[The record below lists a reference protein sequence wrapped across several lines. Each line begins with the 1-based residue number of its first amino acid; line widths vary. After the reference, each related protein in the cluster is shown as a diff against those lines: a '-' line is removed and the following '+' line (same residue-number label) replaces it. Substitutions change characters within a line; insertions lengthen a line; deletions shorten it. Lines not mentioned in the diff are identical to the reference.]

1 MKSLMP
7 ELAVSENKGMLI
19 TGGLYL
25 KPSKSTRVLA
35 ILEALTQDSSLSQFE
50 LGKRLN
56 LSGAMVNQYLKQ
68 LQESGLV
75 EFLPVN
81 GKSYRYT
88 LTDEGRQ
95 SRREMFSDYSSET
108 VRLYT
113 TIKDFVLDKLNPL
126 KEEGKTR
133 LALFGASET
142 CEVVLSALRD
152 SDFQVMVLLDNDSKK
167 QGQIF
172 NGHVVSAPH
181 VIDQVDCD
189 AVVITSFGKQAE
201 IFEQLKPY
209 SDKRGFQIVRF

>member
-1 MKSLMP
+1 MP
-7 ELAVSENKGMLI
+7 GNGANGNTRMLI
-19 TGGLYL
+19 TEGFYL

-35 ILEALTQDSSLSQFE
+35 ILDALSRDSSLSQFE

-68 LQESGLV
+68 LQSSGMV

-88 LTDEGRQ
+88 LTDRGQQ

-113 TIKDFVLDKLNPL
+113 TIKDFVLEKLSGL
-126 KEEGKTR
+126 RAEGKLR
-133 LALFGASET
+133 LGLFGAAET
-142 CEVVLSALRD
+142 CEVVLSALRETN
-152 SDFQVMVLLDNDSKK
+152 FKVMTLLDNDKRK

-181 VIDQVDCD
+181 VLDHVDCD
-189 AVVITSFGKQAE
+189 AVVITSFGKQTE
-201 IFEQLKPY
+201 IYEQLKPY
-209 SDKRGFQIVRF
+209 SEKRGFQIVRF

>member
-1 MKSLMP
+1 MP
-7 ELAVSENKGMLI
+7 QLAANGSQGMLI
-19 TGGLYL
+19 TDGLYL

-35 ILEALTQDSSLSQFE
+35 ILEALTRDSGLSQFE

-68 LQESGLV
+68 LQEKGLV

-81 GKSYRYT
+81 GKSYRYA
-88 LTDEGRQ
+88 LTDRGQQ

-113 TIKDFVLDKLNPL
+113 TIKDFVLERLGELLDG
-126 KEEGKTR
+126 GKTR

-152 SDFQVMVLLDNDSKK
+152 TNFQIMILLDNDPRK

-201 IFEQLKPY
+201 IYEQLKPY
-209 SDKRGFQIVRF
+209 SKKRGFQIVRF

>member
-1 MKSLMP
+1 
-7 ELAVSENKGMLI
+7 MLI
-19 TGGLYL
+19 TDGLYL

-35 ILEALTQDSSLSQFE
+35 ILEALTRDSSLSQFE

-68 LQESGLV
+68 LQQSGLV

-88 LTDEGRQ
+88 LTAQGQQ
-95 SRREMFSDYSSET
+95 SRRDMFSDYSSET

-113 TIKDFVLDKLNPL
+113 TIKDFVLENLSGL
-126 KEEGKTR
+126 LAEGKTR

-152 SDFQVMVLLDNDSKK
+152 TKFQIMILLDNDPKK
-167 QGQIF
+167 QGQMF

-181 VIDQVDCD
+181 VMDQVDCD

-209 SDKRGFQIVRF
+209 SEKRGFQIVRF

>member
-1 MKSLMP
+1 MADHVES
-7 ELAVSENKGMLI
+7 VNGNTGMLI
-19 TGGLYL
+19 TDGMYL

-35 ILEALTQDSSLSQFE
+35 ILDALSRDSSLSQFE
-50 LGKRLN
+50 LGRQLN

-68 LQESGLV
+68 LQADGLV
-75 EFLPVN
+75 AFLPVN

-88 LTDEGRQ
+88 LTDEGQQ
-95 SRREMFSDYSSET
+95 SRQQMFSDYSSET

-113 TIKDFVLDKLNPL
+113 TIKDFVLDKINGLR
-126 KEEGKTR
+126 EQGMTR

-142 CEVVLSALRD
+142 CEVVLSALRET
-152 SDFQVMVLLDNDSKK
+152 DFQVISLLDNDKKK

-181 VIDQVDCD
+181 VLEQVDCD

-201 IFEQLKPY
+201 IYEQIKPY
-209 SDKRGFQIVRF
+209 SEKRGFQIVRF

>member
-1 MKSLMP
+1 MP
-7 ELAVSENKGMLI
+7 ELAANESKGMLI
-19 TGGLYL
+19 TDGMYL

-35 ILEALTQDSSLSQFE
+35 ILEALKRDSSLSQFE

-81 GKSYRYT
+81 GKSYRYA
-88 LTDEGRQ
+88 LTDEGLQ

-113 TIKDFVLDKLNPL
+113 TIKEFVLEQL
-126 KEEGKTR
+126 KSLGDEGKKR
-133 LALFGASET
+133 LALFGAAET

-152 SDFQVMVLLDNDSKK
+152 TDFKVMILLDNDPRK
-167 QGQIF
+167 QGQFF
-172 NGHVVSAPH
+172 NGHVVSSPQ
-181 VIDQVDCD
+181 VLDQVDCD

-201 IFEQLKPY
+201 IYEQLKPY
-209 SDKRGFQIVRF
+209 AEKRGFQIVRF

>member
-1 MKSLMP
+1 MRDLMP
-7 ELAVSENKGMLI
+7 ENVASGNMGMLI
-19 TGGLYL
+19 TDGLYL

-35 ILEALTQDSSLSQFE
+35 ILDALSRDSSLSQFE
-50 LGKRLN
+50 LGKQLN

-68 LQESGLV
+68 LQGNGLV

-88 LTDEGRQ
+88 LTDQGQQ
-95 SRREMFSDYSSET
+95 SRRQMFSDYSSET

-113 TIKDFVLDKLNPL
+113 TIKDFVLEKLKTL
-126 KEEGKTR
+126 RKEGKRR
-133 LALFGASET
+133 LGLFGAAET

-152 SDFQVMVLLDNDSKK
+152 TEFQIVVLLDNDTRK

-181 VIDQVDCD
+181 VLDQVDCD
-189 AVVITSFGKQAE
+189 AVVITSFGKQTE
-201 IFEQLKPY
+201 IYEQLKPY
-209 SDKRGFQIVRF
+209 SEKRGFQIVRF

>member
-1 MKSLMP
+1 MP
-7 ELAVSENKGMLI
+7 ELAAKESKGMLI
-19 TGGLYL
+19 TEGMYL

-35 ILEALTQDSSLSQFE
+35 ILEELKRDSSISQFE
-50 LGKRLN
+50 LGRRLN

-68 LQESGLV
+68 LQENGLV

-88 LTDEGRQ
+88 LTEEGRQ

-113 TIKDFVLDKLNPL
+113 TIKDFVLEQLHSL
-126 KEEGKTR
+126 GEEGKRR

-152 SDFQVMVLLDNDSKK
+152 TDFKIMALLDNNSRK
-167 QGQIF
+167 QGQLF
-172 NGHVVSAPH
+172 NGHVVSSPSVLDH
-181 VIDQVDCD
+181 VNCD

-201 IFEQLKPY
+201 IYEQLKPY
-209 SDKRGFQIVRF
+209 AEKRGFQIVRF